1 MVKPRRISSWS
12 WPLKHKPMVS
22 LGITKKPWFV
32 GNLRSGLLRCLHDI
46 LWYFTWYFA
55 AQASFDALKNPW
67 KVSSTVSRMLHLT
80 PLHERISQALN
91 LYESIKQNAPQWVP
105 CHGRT
110 TWFLISWL
118 TPQKDLETKI
128 RCITIYIYISEIDY
142 RHWLNVRNW
151 YFFQHVA
158 RHWWCFQYVAKFI

>member
-128 RCITIYIYISEIDY
+128 RCYIYISEIDY